1 MDRLLQAPR
10 RLQTAFPIRY
20 IVRCPPHGGKQQ
32 LKKIEMASSL
42 KSTKHNLPLSLT
54 TCAANAAGR
63 LSSLPA
69 VEGAE
74 FAAAAAGVRY
84 HGRPDVMLA
93 HLCPGTKMAG
103 FFTQSSTRAAPVR
116 DCEEKLCK
124 LHATES
130 EAGIAIFANAGN
142 ANAFTGREGIRA
154 VAQLTSCVSAEL
166 QLSVNHVLTASTGV
180 IGEPLTPD
188 INKILAVI
196 NELTITLSPNG
207 LGDAA
212 RAIITTDTFPK
223 AAATQIE
230 TKFGTINV
238 AGIAKG
244 SGMIAPRMATM
255 LAFIFTDA
263 KIGQSA
269 LQSLAQTANQLSFNA
284 ITVDGDTSTNDTLLV
299 AATGKANHPEI
310 LLGNSETEEFARG
323 LNAVMTALAEQIVR
337 DGEGAKKLVKVCV
350 ENALTEED
358 AKLAARAIANSP
370 LVKTAIAGEDP
381 NWGRIVMAIGKS
393 GAQIDVERLAISLG
407 QHFVAEKGQVAPSYN
422 EAAAAAYMKG
432 SEILISVH
440 LGVGEAT
447 AQVMTCDLTHDYIS
461 INADYRS

>member
-1 MDRLLQAPR
+1 
-10 RLQTAFPIRY
+10 
-20 IVRCPPHGGKQQ
+20 
-32 LKKIEMASSL
+32 MANSR
-42 KSTKHNLPLSLT
+42 KSTEHNLPLSLT
-54 TCAANAAGR
+54 TCAANAAVR
-63 LSSLPA
+63 LSSLPTIA
-69 VEGAE
+69 GAE

-93 HLCPGTKMAG
+93 HLCPGTEMAG
-103 FFTQSSTRAAPVR
+103 FFTQSSTRAAPVQ
-116 DCEEKLCK
+116 DCEEKLRE
-124 LHATES
+124 LHTTES
-130 EAGIAIFANAGN
+130 AAGMAIFVNAGN
-142 ANAFTGREGIRA
+142 ANAFTGHAGIKA
-154 VAQLTSCVSAEL
+154 VAQLASCVSAGL
-166 QLSVNHVLTASTGV
+166 QLSTDHVLTASTGV

-196 NELTITLSPNG
+196 NELTIALSPNG

-212 RAIITTDTFPK
+212 CAIMTTDTFPK

-230 TKFGTINV
+230 TKFGTINI

-244 SGMIAPRMATM
+244 SGMIAPKMATM

-269 LQSLAQTANQLSFNA
+269 LQSLSQTANQLSFNA

-299 AATGKANHPEI
+299 AATGRANHPK
-310 LLGNSETEEFARG
+310 LLIGNAATEKFARG
-323 LNAVMTALAEQIVR
+323 LNNVMTALAEQIVR
-337 DGEGAKKLVKVCV
+337 DGEGAKKLVKICV
-350 ENALTEED
+350 KDALTEAD
-358 AKLAARAIANSP
+358 AKLAAHAIANSP

-393 GAQIDVERLAISLG
+393 GAQIDGERLTISLG
-407 QHFVAEKGQVAPSYN
+407 QHLVAEKGQVAPGYN
-422 EAAAAAYMKG
+422 EATAAAYMKG
-432 SEILISVH
+432 SEILISVN
-440 LGVGEAT
+440 LGRGEAA